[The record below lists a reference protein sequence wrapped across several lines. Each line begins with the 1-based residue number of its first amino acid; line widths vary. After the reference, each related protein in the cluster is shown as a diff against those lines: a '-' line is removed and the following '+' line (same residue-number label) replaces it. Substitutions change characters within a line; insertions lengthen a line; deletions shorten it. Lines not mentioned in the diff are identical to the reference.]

1 MNPEP
6 SPLVIAGYV
15 LGTVLA
21 IPTLIAVVRLIFFVA
36 AASTKLD
43 QCVKGIE
50 QLGLFKHDTREKQQE
65 HELRLS
71 LVERDVEQLKES
83 AA

>member
-1 MNPEP
+1 MTPET

-15 LGTVLA
+15 LGAVIT
-21 IPTLIAVVRLIFFVA
+21 IPALIAIVKLIFFVA
-36 AASTKLD
+36 SASTKLD
-43 QCVKGIE
+43 QCLEALKTFGV
-50 QLGLFKHDTREKQQE
+50 FKHEAREKQQE